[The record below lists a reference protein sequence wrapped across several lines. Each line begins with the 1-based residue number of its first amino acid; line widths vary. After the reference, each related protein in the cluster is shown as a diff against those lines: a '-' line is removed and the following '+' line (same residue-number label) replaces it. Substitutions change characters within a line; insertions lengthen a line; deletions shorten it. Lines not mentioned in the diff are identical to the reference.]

1 MPKRD
6 SDLFERLRQ
15 LGVRKQ
21 VAKALSELGG
31 GAGKKA
37 TRAARDAVTEL
48 RAVADEIEKRL
59 PGVASEPPTGDT
71 ASAPSVPATRR
82 PVRRAARPTAA
93 RVAGGAGGRSTPA
106 GKSAPQRRSA
116 SRSTSAT
123 SRTPRGE
130 NKVRILAALE
140 AGPRTASEIAAET
153 GIGTGTVSSTL
164 TKMTKAGEVTKAT
177 RGYALPK

>member
-37 TRAARDAVTEL
+37 TRAARDAVAEL

-59 PGVASEPPTGDT
+59 PGVAEPATGDT